1 MCGIHFHF
9 TETEQKPFSKNTL
22 RKCKVHINIHHKN
35 KVGGPS
41 NIVAGMP
48 KKLKARVFWSPPNSS
63 WSSYFLKE
71 IWKGKKVAS
80 FSFNTWSSNST
91 ECSYSSGLLWI
102 NDRIPQRTDPKGFFL
117 SNGVYL
123 QVHEKEKS
131 SHGSCA
137 GKGITATARRKV
149 GSKAGVLWILQKKKK
164 ERKKWNTSFA
174 SQGITQATPFSIHLH
189 RLWTASLF
197 AYNSSFSAIMDTWE

>member
-1 MCGIHFHF
+1 
-9 TETEQKPFSKNTL
+9 
-22 RKCKVHINIHHKN
+22 
-35 KVGGPS
+35 
-41 NIVAGMP
+41 MP
-48 KKLKARVFWSPPNSS
+48 KKLKARVFWSHPNSS

-80 FSFNTWSSNST
+80 SSFNTRSSNST

-164 ERKKWNTSFA
+164 RKKEMKHFLCFPRHHASYTLQYSFA
-174 SQGITQATPFSIHLH
+174 SSVNCQFICL
-189 RLWTASLF
+189 
-197 AYNSSFSAIMDTWE
+197 